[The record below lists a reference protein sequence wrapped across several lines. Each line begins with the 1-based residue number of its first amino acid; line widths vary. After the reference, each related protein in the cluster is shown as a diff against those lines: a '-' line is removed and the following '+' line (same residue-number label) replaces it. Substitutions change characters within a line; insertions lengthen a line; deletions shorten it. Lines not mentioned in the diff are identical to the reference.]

1 MHVERHKRGGEPS
14 LRDQIAESGETPVD
28 SQRAALSLDL
38 EDRRY
43 LGREFLTWLI
53 YHSDDENGGGHFD
66 ESDDCDEFRVV
77 VGERVVLKA
86 LGEGTGEITA
96 RGVAP
101 AMTPDVRYAVAGGL
115 TVREVDLLFMR
126 GGRGGRDTGNEQIW
140 QAAVSAEG
148 FDLRRVKLPALLSE
162 DDSEQLNERI
172 ELIDQLDA
180 MLRSAFQAFLA
191 LRLNDTWR
199 KTELPAMRTWLA
211 RSILDEDQLRSMG
224 DAAPGG
230 DAAPRRGG
238 HGKKSRQREE

>member
-1 MHVERHKRGGEPS
+1 MHAAERPRRGSEPS
-14 LRDQIAESGETPVD
+14 LREAIAESGETPVD

-53 YHSDDENGGGHFD
+53 YHSDDENGGGHFA
-66 ESDDCDEFRVV
+66 ESDLGDEFRIV

-86 LGEGTGEITA
+86 LGEGAGEITA

-115 TVREVDLLFMR
+115 TVREVDLLFLR
-126 GGRGGRDTGNEQIW
+126 GSRGSRENGGEQVW

-162 DDSEQLNERI
+162 EDSEQLNERV

-180 MLRSAFQAFLA
+180 MLRAAFQAFVA
-191 LRLNDTWR
+191 LRLSEKWR
-199 KTELPAMRTWLA
+199 SDELPSMRAWLA
-211 RSILDEDQLRSMG
+211 RSILDEGQLASLSPAHDGASRGSSRRSSG
-224 DAAPGG
+224 K
-230 DAAPRRGG
+230 RG
-238 HGKKSRQREE
+238 